1 MATILKV
8 KNFFKRNLSSLAT
21 KISLAITA
29 IVLILLVLANTY
41 FLTASRDMIFTSK
54 QTMLENH
61 SAVISTSLSA
71 MDTLTHDNVSQIM
84 ALLNVSNLNRI
95 SVISADGKI
104 LYDTTTAIA
113 NDRPSN
119 VEEYVQHAMSGNMV
133 FYSNFSDGAFR
144 SALYNPIIL
153 NNGIA
158 GVLILY
164 DVDTTQGTI
173 LLSLQSTV
181 KTISIVVG
189 TLSIIVIVFLVYY
202 LLSRINVI
210 LKGILP
216 VREGHYNSRI
226 EMSGNDELATLA
238 SEFNRLTQ
246 RLEETD
252 EIRRRFVADASHEL
266 KTPLASIRLLSD
278 SILQIDNIDTET
290 AREFV
295 ADIGN
300 EAERLAH
307 TTERLLSLTKLDNE
321 IKVHREPIDVT
332 EIANQSIRILK
343 PIAAERSVTL
353 NTDFAPGCFVMAS
366 EDELF
371 HIVLNLI
378 ENAIK
383 YNVDGGTV
391 DVSIAASA
399 NNIVFTVSDTGVGIP
414 QKDLPHIFDRFYRV
428 DKARSREAGGTGLG
442 LSIVRATATMLHGS
456 IIAVKRKEGGMTFQV
471 RLPAYTADE
480 N

>member
-1 MATILKV
+1 LDTISKV
-8 KNFFKRNLSSLAT
+8 STFFKKNLSSLAV
-21 KISLAITA
+21 KLSLTIII
-29 IVLILLVLANTY
+29 IVFILLILANTY

-71 MDTLTHDNVSQIM
+71 MDTLNHDNVSQIM
-84 ALLNVSNLNRI
+84 ALLNVSSLNRI

-104 LYDTTTAIA
+104 LYDSTTGFASELPLNVDEFIETAL
-113 NDRPSN
+113 
-119 VEEYVQHAMSGNMV
+119 SGNMA
-133 FYSNFSDGAFR
+133 FYANFSDGAFR
-144 SALYNPIIL
+144 SALCNPIIV

-164 DVDTTQGTI
+164 DVDATQGSV
-173 LLSLQSTV
+173 LLSLQSSV
-181 KTISIVVG
+181 KTISLVVG
-189 TLSIIVIVFLVYY
+189 TLTIAVTVFLVYY

-210 LKGILP
+210 LKGIEP

-226 EMSGNDELATLA
+226 DMSGNDELATLA
-238 SEFNRLTQ
+238 DEFNRLTQ
-246 RLEETD
+246 RLQETD
-252 EIRRRFVADASHEL
+252 AIRRRFVADASHEL

-278 SILQIDNIDTET
+278 SILQVDNIDTET

-295 ADIGN
+295 EDIGN

-321 IKVHREPIDVT
+321 LQVHREPIDIT
-332 EIANQSIRILK
+332 DIATQTIRILK
-343 PIAAERSVTL
+343 PIAEERSVTV
-353 NTDFAPGCFVMAS
+353 NVDFEPNCFVLAS

-371 HIVLNLI
+371 HIVMNLV

-383 YNVDGGTV
+383 YNVEGG
-391 DVSIAASA
+391 DVFVTIATSA
-399 NNIVFTVSDTGVGIP
+399 DNIVFTVEDTGVGVP
-414 QKDLPHIFDRFYRV
+414 LEDLPHIFDRFYRV

-442 LSIVRATATMLHGS
+442 LSIVRSTASMLHGS
-456 IIAVKRKEGGMTFQV
+456 VIALRRKEGGMTFQV
-471 RLPAYTADE
+471 RLPVCHKE
-480 N
+480 V

>member
-1 MATILKV
+1 
-8 KNFFKRNLSSLAT
+8 
-21 KISLAITA
+21 
-29 IVLILLVLANTY
+29 
-41 FLTASRDMIFTSK
+41 MIFTSK

-61 SAVISTSLSA
+61 SAVITTSLSA

-84 ALLNVSNLNRI
+84 ELLNVSSLNRI
-95 SVISADGKI
+95 SVISADGKV
-104 LYDTTTAIA
+104 LYDSTTDFA
-113 NDRPSN
+113 NALPFN
-119 VEEYVQHAMSGNMV
+119 VEEFIQHALSGNMA

-144 SALYNPIIL
+144 SALYNPILL

-164 DVDTTQGTI
+164 DIDVTQGSI
-173 LLSLQSTV
+173 LLSLQSSV

-189 TLSIIVIVFLVYY
+189 TISIAVIVFLVYY

-210 LKGILP
+210 LKGIQP
-216 VREGHYNSRI
+216 VRDGHYNSRI
-226 EMSGNDELATLA
+226 EMSGNDELSTLA

-246 RLEETD
+246 RLQETD
-252 EIRRRFVADASHEL
+252 NIRRRFVADASHEL

-295 ADIGN
+295 EDIGN

-321 IKVHREPIDVT
+321 LQVKREPIDFT
-332 EIANQSIRILK
+332 DIAKQTIRILQ
-343 PIAAERSVTL
+343 PIADARSIALSV
-353 NTDFAPGCFVMAS
+353 DFEENCYVMAS

-371 HIVLNLI
+371 HIIMNLI

-383 YNVDGGTV
+383 YNVDNGSV
-391 DVSIAASA
+391 FVSIASSA
-399 NNIVFTVSDTGVGIP
+399 NSIVFTVEDTGVGVP
-414 QKDLPHIFDRFYRV
+414 AEDLPHIFDRFYRV

-442 LSIVRATATMLHGS
+442 LSIVRSTVSMLQGS
-456 IIAVKRKEGGMTFQV
+456 VIALRRKEGGMTFQV
-471 RLPAYTADE
+471 RLPMVNE
-480 N
+480 H